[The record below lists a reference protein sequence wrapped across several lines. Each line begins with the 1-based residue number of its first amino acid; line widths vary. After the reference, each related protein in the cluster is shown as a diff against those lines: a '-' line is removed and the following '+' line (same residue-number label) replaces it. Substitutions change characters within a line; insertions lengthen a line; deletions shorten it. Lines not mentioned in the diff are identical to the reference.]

1 MKPGDTVTLL
11 KYVVIASSL
20 YYERQELVE
29 KSIHIARE
37 AKNKGWE
44 TLTQAHKQAWHDIW
58 EEADVVIEGDPE
70 AQQGIRYNISNFTR
84 LIGETTQD

>member
-29 KSIHIARE
+29 
-37 AKNKGWE
+37 N
-44 TLTQAHKQAWHDIW
+44 
-58 EEADVVIEGDPE
+58 P
-70 AQQGIRYNISNFTR
+70 FT
-84 LIGETTQD
+84 